1 MACHWINLIYGHWK
15 KRPANEIVTVKCHS
29 VFEMCCK
36 IVFECHQKKR
46 TSEDK
51 STNLKCISN
60 FYNSTPPKK
69 AYSNQRG
76 LFPFIAIFHDSI
88 QQHLSE

>member
-1 MACHWINLIYGHWK
+1 MKLLLLNVILYLKCVVKQFLN
-15 KRPANEIVTVKCHS
+15 VTK
-29 VFEMCCK
+29 
-36 IVFECHQKKR
+36 KKR

-60 FYNSTPPKK
+60 FNNSTPPKK